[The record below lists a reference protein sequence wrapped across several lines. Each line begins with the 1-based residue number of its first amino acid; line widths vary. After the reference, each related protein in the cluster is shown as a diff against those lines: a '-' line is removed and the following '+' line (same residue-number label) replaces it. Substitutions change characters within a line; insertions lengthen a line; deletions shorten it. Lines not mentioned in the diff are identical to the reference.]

1 MANSGT
7 VTGIILCLI
16 GNLSM
21 NLGTNIVK
29 VAHNKRQ
36 TEALNNP
43 NTVLK
48 PLWKSKVWRVG
59 AVVFKSGNLLNFIAY
74 GLGPQSVLAAMSG
87 VQFVSNAI
95 FARIILKERASP
107 RMYVGIFGIVA
118 GILMLVLL
126 FGNQSSGPYTSDDL
140 VELFGATPF
149 LCYLSLIFTLA
160 AVAYVTSRLYKGK
173 TAFPKEKLR
182 RVGLA
187 CLSSTDGNFSRLDS
201 ELDLAEMGRKGTRGE
216 PADHNLKRPAKVETV
231 APNSAVSG
239 GAEDSSSPASSTQ
252 ESGNA
257 DSAKPHHKGMVLP
270 FCYAFFSAVPG
281 TQSIT
286 FSKMCSVLLRE
297 TVEGD
302 NQLVYPFTYFC
313 ILVFVVTGILWDK
326 QLNQGLRKFDALII
340 TPVLQAN
347 FTLLAILNGGIFFQE
362 FNSLQPEQVAAMI
375 GAITLVIGSMFLL
388 VPNSPDLYSEG
399 ETLAA
404 LEALDTDTVP
414 LSATTSLRSEHAA
427 SDQGPLGAEVVDV
440 QLVPALS
447 QDLPLSDLSGLGGS
461 KLSPSRR
468 QLQFDQRTGLPGG
481 PPTPNPSATPMS
493 KPSKVQIPRVHGM
506 EIEESEW
513 DASSPVT
520 PDADDAFQLNS
531 GFAKEAQQHEVSIAA
546 ARRERWAGTTPPRA
560 PLS

>member
-1 MANSGT
+1 
-7 VTGIILCLI
+7 
-16 GNLSM
+16 M

-201 ELDLAEMGRKGTRGE
+201 ELDLAEMGRKGAE
-216 PADHNLKRPAKVETV
+216 VVEV
-231 APNSAVSG
+231 LEHCR
-239 GAEDSSSPASSTQ
+239 AE

-468 QLQFDQRTGLPGG
+468 QLQFD
-481 PPTPNPSATPMS
+481 
-493 KPSKVQIPRVHGM
+493 
-506 EIEESEW
+506 
-513 DASSPVT
+513 
-520 PDADDAFQLNS
+520 
-531 GFAKEAQQHEVSIAA
+531 
-546 ARRERWAGTTPPRA
+546 
-560 PLS
+560 